1 MEKTCIVRELIDL
14 SISKAIEVNHING
27 TTKTIEQGIKEA
39 NYHLS
44 RQLDVP
50 LGTKLFYIKKVRI
63 IDGET
68 RSVETAH
75 MVYNKVKGIENEDF
89 NDKSFYTILKEKT
102 GIQPRK
108 CKEEIMIVEPTKEE
122 AQILGIPVEDEVMLI
137 KGTTSIDGAEPFEYF
152 EIVAESSF
160 YRYKGGM
167 SAV

>member
-1 MEKTCIVRELIDL
+1 MEKTCIVRELIDF
-14 SISKAIEVNHING
+14 SISKAVGDKNING

-44 RQLDVP
+44 RQLNVP

-68 RSVETAH
+68 RSIETAH
-75 MVYNKVKGIENEDF
+75 MSYNKVKGIENEDF
-89 NDKSFYTILKEKT
+89 NGKSFYAILKEKT

-122 AQILGIPVEDEVMLI
+122 AQILGIPIEDEVMLI
-137 KGTTSIDGAEPFEYF
+137 KGTTSVDGTEPLEYF

-160 YRYKGGM
+160 YRYKGGI